1 MFKCNEKGHIA
12 RFCKANNAEYKTA
25 SLKVSAAVQQVKLLK
40 RLFLKVNI
48 LEKELMLLHD
58 TGSQFLIITR
68 DDYDRL
74 PTKSPLQQVEQ
85 SGVGINVSNFAFD
98 GMVYLKLDLSN
109 EEGETFKLPCNQCSF
124 RHKYHLI
131 ILVSI
136 QRKTLHHVVA
146 ILRTIS

>member
-1 MFKCNEKGHIA
+1 M
-12 RFCKANNAEYKTA
+12 
-25 SLKVSAAVQQVKLLK
+25 KVSTAVQQVKLLK

-85 SGVGINVSNFAFD
+85 SGVGINVSNFEFD
-98 GMVYLKLDLSN
+98 GMVYLNLVLSN
-109 EEGETFKLPCNQCSF
+109 EEGETFKRPYNQCSF

-136 QRKTLHHVVA
+136 QRKTLHHIVA
-146 ILRTIS
+146 ILRTMS